1 MKGSI
6 LLIIV
11 LLTVPVFGQK
21 EDKPYKTTALNFE
34 ANFISLSSVYGGIG
48 GKTWLS
54 DSYTLVASVGGRYS
68 SSTIDAA
75 GNITKSEQT
84 RTSVILNF
92 GFEKHFQMADNI
104 SPYLSARFSGSYDRN
119 TLLPSRDTTYS
130 QDDIK
135 ESKESTYGVGLN
147 IGFGVELWLTN
158 RISLSGQHLFSA
170 NYSWGTSVSL
180 NADSPDRD
188 KSSFRINSGTSAIIL
203 AIYF

>member
-34 ANFISLSSVYGGIG
+34 ANFISLSSFYGGIG

-54 DSYTLVASVGGRYS
+54 DSYTLVASVGGNYS
-68 SSTIDAA
+68 SNTIDAA

-104 SPYLSARFSGSYDRN
+104 SPYLSARLSGSYEKS
-119 TLLPSRDTTYS
+119 TSLPSWDTSNTNGT
-130 QDDIK
+130 IK
-135 ESKESTYGVGLN
+135 ESKDSNYGIGFNL
-147 IGFGVELWLTN
+147 GFGVELWLTN

-170 NYSWGTSVSL
+170 YYYWGTIVGYHE
-180 NADSPDRD
+180 DSPEQD
-188 KSSFRINSGTSAIIL
+188 KRSFRINTGTSAIIL